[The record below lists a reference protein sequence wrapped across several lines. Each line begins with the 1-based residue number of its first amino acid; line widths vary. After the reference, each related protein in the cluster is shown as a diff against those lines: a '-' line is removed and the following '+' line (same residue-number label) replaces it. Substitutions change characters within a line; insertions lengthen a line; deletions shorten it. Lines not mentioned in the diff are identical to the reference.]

1 MQETWVQSL
10 NREDPLEKGMATHS
24 IILAWRIHGQRNQ
37 TGYIP
42 QGCKDL
48 DMTEWL
54 TLSLSFWEM
63 HQRAHVIS
71 SLILKLQQSRK
82 DGTSRKTET
91 TNGRLYWIQKEPYT
105 YVVNEFLT
113 KKPKSKEQNKT
124 KNKSK
129 WRKNCLFNK

>member
-42 QGCKDL
+42 QGCKEL

-113 KKPKSKEQNKT
+113 KKPKKQRTKQNK
-124 KNKSK
+124 KQKQMKKKLS
-129 WRKNCLFNK
+129 FQ